1 MSETTKNEQERL
13 NAADSGD
20 GAAASTRP
28 SSRASSLDLP
38 ADVWR
43 QFAKEAQAF
52 VDDYLSQINELP
64 IFPQSSSTNIADHLP
79 VQLPVDG
86 ASVEQV
92 FAECRAIRDLCRHS
106 GSPRFFG
113 YVQSPATP
121 VGIIGDYV
129 ASALNQNLT
138 AWRSTPGATD
148 IERMVVRWLGQLVG
162 YGDQA
167 GGLLVSGGS
176 MANLDALYIAHRAK
190 SSAQVSQT
198 GLWKSER
205 PMTIY
210 ASDQVH
216 LSIEKAADVLGLGR
230 QQVRL
235 IETDN
240 HYRLDIR
247 NLRERVA
254 GDLRDGLQ
262 PFCVVGSAGTVNT
275 GAIDPLAEIAAVARE
290 RDLWFHIDGAYG
302 ALGAL
307 DPKMKQSFNGIELAD
322 SVSLDPHK
330 WLYAPIDTGCLLLND
345 PSLARSAYSSA
356 EADYIKVYE
365 ENERES
371 FAFWDYGIELTRRFR
386 ALKIWMMLRYY
397 GAARIAEAISEDIA
411 LARYFAE
418 RVDAADD
425 FELMAPSDLS
435 ICCFRYLPSDWKR
448 RIQDAGE
455 TQREGLQS
463 VVDGLNERIMQ
474 RVQRGG
480 RAYLSNATLR
490 GRFAMRACIV
500 NFRTTRADVD
510 MTLDVIRDA
519 AREIDE

>member
-1 MSETTKNEQERL
+1 MSEITDNDRQDRL
-13 NAADSGD
+13 A
-20 GAAASTRP
+20 GAHSDESAGASM
-28 SSRASSLDLP
+28 RASSLDLP
-38 ADVWR
+38 TDVWR
-43 QFAKEAQAF
+43 EFAKEAQAF
-52 VDDYLSQINELP
+52 VDDYLAKANELP
-64 IFPQSSSTNIADHLP
+64 IFPQSSSIDITDQLHSELP
-79 VQLPVDG
+79 REG

-162 YGDQA
+162 YGDDA

-190 SSAQVSQT
+190 SSGQVSQT
-198 GLWKSER
+198 GLWKSEK

-210 ASDQVH
+210 ASDQIH

-235 IETDN
+235 VGTDDR
-240 HYRLDIR
+240 YRLDVR
-247 NLRERVA
+247 SLRDRIA
-254 GDLRDGLQ
+254 ADLRDNLQ

-290 RDLWFHIDGAYG
+290 HDLWFHVDGAYG

-307 DPKMKQSFNGIELAD
+307 DPGMKQSFSGIELAD

-397 GAARIAEAISEDIA
+397 GSARIAAAISDDIA

-418 RVDAADD
+418 RVEAADD
-425 FELMAPSDLS
+425 FELMAPGELS

-448 RIQDAGE
+448 RIRDS
-455 TQREGLQS
+455 REAEREELQS
-463 VVDGLNERIMQ
+463 VVDVLNERIMQ

-480 RAYLSNATLR
+480 RAYFSNATLR

-500 NFRTTRADVD
+500 NFRTSRADID

-519 AREIDE
+519 AREIGE